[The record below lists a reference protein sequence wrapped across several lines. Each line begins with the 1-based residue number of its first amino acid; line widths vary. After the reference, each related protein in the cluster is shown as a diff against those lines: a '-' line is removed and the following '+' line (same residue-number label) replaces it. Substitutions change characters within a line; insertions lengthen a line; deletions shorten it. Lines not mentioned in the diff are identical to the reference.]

1 MLRIRSYLIRPQLS
15 WGVRRRHERGVRNLY
30 GRCPMTKC
38 PFFAVSLLTLATTSL
53 NGQASTWR
61 HRWRTLVN
69 APDVRIEL
77 DTANV
82 QPLDHQRRVW
92 LRWTFPTPVP
102 DLADAQLERRDV
114 DCARAQTRVLTTQE
128 SLSARYPVPPGTTA
142 LPFSAGSLGR
152 AVSDSA
158 GAWVRPSRG
167 SLEHQALEAVC
178 RWAEAGA

>member
-1 MLRIRSYLIRPQLS
+1 
-15 WGVRRRHERGVRNLY
+15 
-30 GRCPMTKC
+30 MTKC
-38 PFFAVSLLTLATTSL
+38 PFFAVSLLTLATASL
-53 NGQASTWR
+53 NGQASGSP

-92 LRWTFPTPVP
+92 LRWTLPTPVP
-102 DLADAQLERRDV
+102 DLADAQLERREV

-128 SLSARYPVPPGTTA
+128 SLRRRGLRLADERPHPLDELLAPEVQPS
-142 LPFSAGSLGR
+142 